1 MKDIGEELR
10 KLGDAAAISLGFIVI
25 EIAVFLAIALIMRAI
40 YYCPPEERGE
50 ESSYGTSHGSGV
62 SAHLIA
68 NPVNRGRP
76 FSVYHK

>member
-10 KLGDAAAISLGFIVI
+10 ELGDAAAISLGFIVI

-40 YYCPPEERGE
+40 YCRPHEEHSE
-50 ESSYGTSHGSGV
+50 APSYGTSYGSGV
-62 SAHLIA
+62 PVHLIA
-68 NPVNRGRP
+68 NPVNRGCP

>member
-1 MKDIGEELR
+1 MKDVGEELG

-40 YYCPPEERGE
+40 YCRPPEERGDG
-50 ESSYGTSHGSGV
+50 SSHSGSLGH
-62 SAHLIA
+62 AYMMNQIA

>member
-25 EIAVFLAIALIMRAI
+25 EITVFLAIALIMRAI
-40 YYCPPEERGE
+40 YYRPPEERGE
-50 ESSYGTSHGSGV
+50 EPSYGTSHGSGV

-68 NPVNRGRP
+68 NPV
-76 FSVYHK
+76 HK